1 MTRNRAERRHHMVR
15 LKKSAVVIALQA
27 MEAKKHQVFA
37 FVLPVFVLVGCV
49 GIDAIIMVP
58 AYRKL
63 CKSTL
68 CELRENDEL
77 F

>member
-27 MEAKKHQVFA
+27 MEAKSIRYLLSYSCICSF
-37 FVLPVFVLVGCV
+37 VGCV

-58 AYRKL
+58 AYRKFVQ
-63 CKSTL
+63 KHAM
-68 CELRENDEL
+68 RIKGK
-77 F
+77 

>member
-37 FVLPVFVLVGCV
+37 FVLLYLFLLDVW
-49 GIDAIIMVP
+49 A
-58 AYRKL
+58 
-63 CKSTL
+63 STQS
-68 CELRENDEL
+68 
-77 F
+77 